1 MCNENERY
9 MCSNRT
15 IINHPSLPPSVPIHR
30 LTHPTREHPNNIV
43 AFILQLD
50 SPAFLFYTLPNRS
63 LTHTHARTHAY
74 TPINDRCLPVIDLV
88 TVSIVGTFLVSR
100 SGRAHC
106 DCCAPCVGGQM
117 GVCPTGATGRVF
129 QRTDQRDSYS
139 VGAE

>member
-63 LTHTHARTHAY
+63 LHSFL
-74 TPINDRCLPVIDLV
+74 NDRYLPVIDFV